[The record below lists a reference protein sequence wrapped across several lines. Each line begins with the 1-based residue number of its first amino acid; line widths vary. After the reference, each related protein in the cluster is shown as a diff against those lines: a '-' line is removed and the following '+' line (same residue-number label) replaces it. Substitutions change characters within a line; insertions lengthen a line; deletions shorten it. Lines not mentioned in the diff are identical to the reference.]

1 MTRTTKVIVIGL
13 DGLEPKIVEPM
24 LAHGELPNLASMRAA
39 GGYSRC
45 RTTIPAQTPVAWST
59 FATGV
64 NPGGH
69 GIFDFIRRDPAT
81 YLPDFALNHY
91 EQASSFLP
99 PKAINR
105 RKGIPVWESLSAA
118 GIPSTIIRCPCTYPA
133 DPFEGRLLS
142 GMGVPD
148 LRGSLGTA
156 TFYSQQN
163 GAVAAE
169 SENFVGLSVDPRGLA
184 RTHLIGPR
192 NPRTGEDARLEMVVE
207 ICAGARKV
215 VVKTSGQPNALEVRE
230 GEWSEWLRVKFKLGM
245 LQSVSGMV
253 RFLLVR
259 TEPVLELYAS
269 PVNFDPRAPQF
280 PISHPWEYAA
290 ELQREIGTFYT
301 TGMVED
307 HNGLTNGRFDE
318 EQFLA
323 QCTSVLRERERM
335 MCYELDR
342 FEEGLFFCL
351 FDTPDR
357 LQHMFWRFREP
368 EHPAN
373 RGEPDERWRGVIE
386 EHYRACDAV
395 VGQAL
400 ARADDRTITIALS
413 DHGFGSFQ
421 RGVHLN
427 GWLHAQGLLT
437 LKHGTSPT
445 AEAGDFLRHVDWGRT
460 KAYALGLGGIYLN
473 LAGREADGIV
483 SAGDARRLGQ
493 EIAAGL
499 TALHDDARGQPAVS
513 AVVAR
518 EDVYSGPC
526 AADSPDLIALFQLGY
541 RVSWSTALGGMG
553 NGLFE
558 DNTKRWGG
566 DHIVDPIH
574 VPGVLFIDRPFH
586 ADGASLLD
594 LAPTILAA
602 LGVPKGS
609 AMEGKSLQ

>member
-1 MTRTTKVIVIGL
+1 
-13 DGLEPKIVEPM
+13 
-24 LAHGELPNLASMRAA
+24 
-39 GGYSRC
+39 
-45 RTTIPAQTPVAWST
+45 
-59 FATGV
+59 
-64 NPGGH
+64 
-69 GIFDFIRRDPAT
+69 
-81 YLPDFALNHY
+81 
-91 EQASSFLP
+91 
-99 PKAINR
+99 
-105 RKGIPVWESLSAA
+105 
-118 GIPSTIIRCPCTYPA
+118 
-133 DPFEGRLLS
+133 
-142 GMGVPD
+142 
-148 LRGSLGTA
+148 
-156 TFYSQQN
+156 
-163 GAVAAE
+163 
-169 SENFVGLSVDPRGLA
+169 
-184 RTHLIGPR
+184 
-192 NPRTGEDARLEMVVE
+192 
-207 ICAGARKV
+207 
-215 VVKTSGQPNALEVRE
+215 
-230 GEWSEWLRVKFKLGM
+230 
-245 LQSVSGMV
+245 
-253 RFLLVR
+253 
-259 TEPVLELYAS
+259 
-269 PVNFDPRAPQF
+269 
-280 PISHPWEYAA
+280 
-290 ELQREIGTFYT
+290 
-301 TGMVED
+301 MVED

-499 TALHDDARGQPAVS
+499 TALHDEARGQPAVS

-526 AADSPDLIALFQLGY
+526 AADSPDLIALFQPGY